1 MAHRQQTSHHVALK
15 YSVNCTQ
22 LKDLELDV
30 CQPNLCGLTIIIAQ

>member
-1 MAHRQQTSHHVALK
+1 VRSVSLKTLVVALK